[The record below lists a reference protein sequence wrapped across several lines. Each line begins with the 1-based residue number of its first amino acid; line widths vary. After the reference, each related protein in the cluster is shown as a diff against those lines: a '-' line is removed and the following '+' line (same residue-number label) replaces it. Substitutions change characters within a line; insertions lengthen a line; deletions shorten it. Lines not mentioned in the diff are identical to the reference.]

1 MSQIS
6 KEQVL
11 AALRRVMEP
20 ELHQDLVSLKMIED
34 IQIDGGNVSFTIVLT
49 TPACPL
55 KAQIEAEATEAVMQ
69 IPGVTAVKITLDSH
83 VPADSRLMG
92 NLKLEIRNT
101 IAVASGKGGVG
112 KSTVSTN
119 LALSLAMEGAN
130 VGLLDADIYGPNI
143 PLMMGVDATPRA
155 MDGKIIPP
163 VGHGVKLISM
173 GFLVDPK
180 QPLIWRGPMLHG
192 TIRQFL
198 EDVKWGELDYL
209 IIDLPP
215 GTGDAS
221 LSLAQSMSLTGA
233 VIVTTPQQ
241 VATTDVIRSIGMF
254 RQLKVPIL
262 GLVENMSYFIA
273 PDTGNRYDIFG
284 TGGGKKM
291 ADENHLAFMGE
302 IPIEIAVREGGDAGT
317 PIVVRDRDSAA
328 AQAIRK
334 VARTVASL
342 VSIYHLAPESVG
354 QAPAAPTLNVVGQ

>member
-1 MSQIS
+1 MSQVS

-11 AALRRVMEP
+11 AALSHVQEP
-20 ELHQDLVSLKMIED
+20 ELHQDFVSLNMIENVE
-34 IQIDGGNVSFTIVLT
+34 ISGENVSFTVVLT

-55 KAQIEAEATEAVMQ
+55 KGQIEAECTAAVME
-69 IPGVTAVKITLDSH
+69 IPGVSKVAVHLDSR

-92 NLKLEIRNT
+92 KVTVGVKNT

-112 KSTVSTN
+112 KSTVATN
-119 LALSLAMEGAN
+119 LALSLALDGAK

-143 PLMMGVDATPRA
+143 PLMMGVDAKPKA
-155 MDGKIIPP
+155 FDGKIMPP

-198 EDVKWGELDYL
+198 EDVNWGELDYL
-209 IIDLPP
+209 VIDLPP

-241 VATTDVIRSIGMF
+241 VATTDVIRSVGMF
-254 RQLKVPIL
+254 RQLNVPIL

-273 PDTGNRYDIFG
+273 PDTGNRYNIFG
-284 TGGGKKM
+284 EGGGRAM
-291 ADENHLAFMGE
+291 ADENHLAFLGQIPME
-302 IPIEIAVREGGDAGT
+302 ITVREGGDGGS
-317 PIVVRDRDSAA
+317 PVVVGNPESESA
-328 AQAIRK
+328 QTIRR
-334 VARTVASL
+334 VARSVASL
-342 VSIYHLAPESVG
+342 VSIFNLTPEQMEDAVVE
-354 QAPAAPTLNVVGQ
+354 PTLNII

>member
-1 MSQIS
+1 MNAKAKRSVP
-6 KEQVL
+6 VL
-11 AALRRVMEP
+11 GPVDDYFVGVVEGFG
-20 ELHQDLVSLKMIED
+20 VS
-34 IQIDGGNVSFTIVLT
+34 
-49 TPACPL
+49 
-55 KAQIEAEATEAVMQ
+55 
-69 IPGVTAVKITLDSH
+69 
-83 VPADSRLMG
+83 
-92 NLKLEIRNT
+92 
-101 IAVASGKGGVG
+101 VASGKGGVG
-112 KSTVSTN
+112 KSTMSTN

-143 PLMMGVDATPRA
+143 PLMMGVDTKPRA
-155 MDGKIIPP
+155 FNGKIVPP

-198 EDVKWGELDYL
+198 EDVDWGELDYL

-254 RQLKVPIL
+254 RQLNIPIL
-262 GLVENMSYFIA
+262 GLIENMSYFIA

-284 TGGGKKM
+284 TGGGRTM
-291 ADENHLAFMGE
+291 AEENHLAFMGE
-302 IPIEIAVREGGDAGT
+302 VPIEMAVREGGDAGT
-317 PIVVRDRDSAA
+317 PIVVRDPDSAA
-328 AQAIRK
+328 AQSIRK

-342 VSIYHLAPESVG
+342 VSIYHLAPETVG
-354 QAPAAPTLNVVGQ
+354 QAPSAPKLNIVGQ